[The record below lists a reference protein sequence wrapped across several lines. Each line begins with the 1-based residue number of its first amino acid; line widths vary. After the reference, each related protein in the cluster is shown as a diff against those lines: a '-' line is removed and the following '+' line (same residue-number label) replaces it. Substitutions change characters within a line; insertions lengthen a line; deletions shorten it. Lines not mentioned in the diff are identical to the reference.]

1 MNIYLETFIFAI
13 ILLVI
18 DGVWIKLYM
27 GSKYET
33 FLGKNRKR
41 KANYLAVFLAYIVM
55 IIAYPILIKRS
66 GDEDKDEDNVLRDRL
81 IRAVVCGLV
90 IYGTYGF
97 TLAAIFKDYG
107 LEFAF
112 TEVFWGIL
120 LYTVVTLIVYY
131 ISGK

>member
-33 FLGKNRKR
+33 FLGDNQK

-66 GDEDKDEDNVLRDRL
+66 DDEDKDDDNVLRDRL

-97 TLAAIFKDYG
+97 TLAAIFKGYG

-112 TEVFWGIL
+112 TEVCWGIF